1 MMYKDMERADF
12 VDLMLSD
19 DEGDTLKAD
28 YWLTKIRF
36 DEIREKMDKEMSDNG
51 KVSELLSKHYLAVKL
66 YREELLTVIERLGGN
81 IEEIPGRKIISD
93 WRGNYYISVKG

>member
-1 MMYKDMERADF
+1 
-12 VDLMLSD
+12 
-19 DEGDTLKAD
+19 
-28 YWLTKIRF
+28 
-36 DEIREKMDKEMSDNG
+36 MDKEMSDNG

-93 WRGNYYISVKG
+93 WCGNYYISVKG